1 MMKKVLIFVVSF
13 FGLSTALMAQTPS
26 CTFNSDNEIIT
37 DSNGYVDCVADN
49 GEQSLQIQYLG
60 LCTST
65 PNVSDYQDK
74 CQAIFN
80 QPSGKGVVLTKDSSV
95 NLLNGQAIS
104 ISEGTYTHAVVRI
117 DSLIKMRGTYV
128 FDKPMLGGAG
138 GTGKTCWTA
147 ATGTV
152 GTYSDTQDY
161 FGYTS
166 LDQLATQC
174 GTTASP
180 EFTSQDYTAFTT
192 ASGFTNTITGRTSPS
207 GPYEMYTLKTPNSL
221 SSTNPSTL
229 DGEHLLGI
237 QTFNN
242 PVVIT
247 PNLKSINFGFKL
259 ENMFHIQTNWQST
272 LDPSDASVKR
282 SPDGA
287 GFSLPTECG
296 KYRFGGNSCLKYV
309 IPMGFEFSAST
320 Q

>member
-1 MMKKVLIFVVSF
+1 MKKVLIFVVSF
-13 FGLSTALMAQTPS
+13 FSLSTALLAQDPT
-26 CTFNSDNEIIT
+26 CTYNADNEIIT
-37 DSNGYVDCVADN
+37 DHNGYIGCVADN
-49 GEQSLQIQYLG
+49 GEQLLQIQYLG

-74 CQAIFN
+74 CQTIFS
-80 QPSGKGVVLTKDSSV
+80 QPAGKEIILSKGVSLD
-95 NLLNGQAIS
+95 LLGGQPIS
-104 ISEGTYTHAVVRI
+104 LSEGTYTHAVVRI
-117 DSLIKMRGTYV
+117 DSLIKMKGTYV

-147 ATGTV
+147 TTGTV

-161 FGYTS
+161 RGYTS
-166 LDQLATQC
+166 LNQLATQC
-174 GTTASP
+174 GTSASP
-180 EFTSQDYTAFTT
+180 EFTSQDYNAFTGQ
-192 ASGFTNTITGRTSPS
+192 SGFTNTITGRTSPS
-207 GPYEMYTLKTPNSL
+207 GAYDMYTLKTPNEL
-221 SSTNPSTL
+221 SSTNPTAL

-247 PNLKSINFGFKL
+247 PNISSIDFGFKL
-259 ENMFHIQTNWQST
+259 ENMFRIQTNWQST
-272 LDPSDASVKR
+272 LDPFDTTVKR
-282 SPDGA
+282 SPDGV
-287 GFSLPTECG
+287 GLSLPTECG